1 MKKNFRSGFV
11 MLLGNPN
18 AGKSTL
24 MNALVGEKISIVTHK
39 VQTTRHRIKGILTE
53 ENFQIVFS
61 DTPGLLQP
69 KYELHK
75 SMMDEVMNALEDAD
89 AVLVL
94 ISAFDKEEDWV
105 NNLELVHA
113 VTKPKIFLLNKCD
126 ALKSEEEIQERI
138 SKWKLFFTC
147 EEIFPISALSGMNI
161 SDLKEKIVSLLP
173 ESPPYYSEEE
183 LTDRNERFLVSEII
197 REKIFLQFRQE
208 LPYSTEVFV
217 TEFKD
222 KEKLI
227 HIVATIFA
235 ERETQKGILLG
246 NKGSAIKKLGITSRE
261 EIEKFLGRKIYLEL
275 TVKVKEN
282 WRNNKNILK
291 QLGYNQ

>member
-138 SKWKLFFTC
+138 SKWKLFFSC
-147 EEIFPISALSGMNI
+147 EEILPISALSGMNI

>member
-1 MKKNFRSGFV
+1 MKNFHSGFV

-105 NNLELVHA
+105 NNLDRKS
-113 VTKPKIFLLNKCD
+113 TRLN
-126 ALKSEEEIQERI
+126 SSHR
-138 SKWKLFFTC
+138 T
-147 EEIFPISALSGMNI
+147 
-161 SDLKEKIVSLLP
+161 
-173 ESPPYYSEEE
+173 
-183 LTDRNERFLVSEII
+183 
-197 REKIFLQFRQE
+197 
-208 LPYSTEVFV
+208 
-217 TEFKD
+217 
-222 KEKLI
+222 
-227 HIVATIFA
+227 
-235 ERETQKGILLG
+235 
-246 NKGSAIKKLGITSRE
+246 
-261 EIEKFLGRKIYLEL
+261 
-275 TVKVKEN
+275 
-282 WRNNKNILK
+282 
-291 QLGYNQ
+291 